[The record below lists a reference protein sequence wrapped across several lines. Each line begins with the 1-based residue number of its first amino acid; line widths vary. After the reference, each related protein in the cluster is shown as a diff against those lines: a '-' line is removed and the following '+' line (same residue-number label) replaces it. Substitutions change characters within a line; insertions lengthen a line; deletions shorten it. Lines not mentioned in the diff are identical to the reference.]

1 MVSAAKPFAELKVF
15 ELAGSIAGAYCAKL
29 FADNGARV
37 TTVGKSLLAQ
47 SQSAALLGQNNKS
60 ILVDLAGLSESEL
73 TELENLGV
81 VATEPPL

>member
-1 MVSAAKPFAELKVF
+1 MRP
-15 ELAGSIAGAYCAKL
+15 
-29 FADNGARV
+29 
-37 TTVGKSLLAQ
+37 
-47 SQSAALLGQNNKS
+47 AALLGQNNKS

>member
-1 MVSAAKPFAELKVF
+1 MVNAAKPFAELKVF
-15 ELAGSIAGAYCAKL
+15 ELAGSIAGAYGAKL

-37 TTVGKSLLAQ
+37 TTVGKSLLTQ